1 MKIRVRFAPSPT
13 GPLHI
18 GGLRTALFNYLI
30 AKKSGGKFI
39 LRIEDTD
46 SKRTVD
52 GAEKHIIDSLEWLG
66 LDFDEGPIR
75 QSNRSKLYKKQVDKL
90 LKQGNAYYAFD
101 SQEDLDG
108 AREAG
113 GKDFKYNVKTRMG
126 LNNSFTVSEQEIK
139 KRVKVINDPAAIRNV
154 SEKLFSTKYQKFM
167 PDTIFSQNI
176 DEIRKFFKK
185 HKKVI
190 VKPINS
196 YSGNNIHLFTKFNL
210 KFFQKFIKKHNHIMC
225 QKYLPKIKEGDKRV
239 FLINGKVRGAI
250 SRIPKK
256 GSFLSN
262 LSKGAKP
269 INVKL
274 TNKEMK
280 ISKLISKDLKKDKIF
295 FAGIDFIDEQLNG
308 DINVTSPTG
317 LKTFYDLSKINL
329 ASTFWKELKA

>member
-1 MKIRVRFAPSPT
+1 MTNKIIAIQGNHPSKLNPRSDTSIFLAHEIQKKNYKIFYYDPKDLSIINFKVIAEGFFVKFDYKKKRFFKI
-13 GPLHI
+13 LKKQKLELI
-18 GGLRTALFNYLI
+18 KCKYL
-30 AKKSGGKFI
+30 
-39 LRIEDTD
+39 L
-46 SKRTVD
+46 
-52 GAEKHIIDSLEWLG
+52 
-66 LDFDEGPIR
+66 IR
-75 QSNRSKLYKKQVDKL
+75 QDPPFNLEYICSTLILDK
-90 LKQGNAYYAFD
+90 
-101 SQEDLDG
+101 
-108 AREAG
+108 
-113 GKDFKYNVKTRMG
+113 
-126 LNNSFTVSEQEIK
+126 IK

-154 SEKLFSTKYQKFM
+154 SEKLFSIKYQKFM

-196 YSGNNIHLFTKFNL
+196 YSGNNIYLLIKFNL
-210 KFFQKFIKKHNHIMC
+210 KFFQKFIKKHSHIMC

-239 FLINGKVRGAI
+239 FLINGKVCGAI